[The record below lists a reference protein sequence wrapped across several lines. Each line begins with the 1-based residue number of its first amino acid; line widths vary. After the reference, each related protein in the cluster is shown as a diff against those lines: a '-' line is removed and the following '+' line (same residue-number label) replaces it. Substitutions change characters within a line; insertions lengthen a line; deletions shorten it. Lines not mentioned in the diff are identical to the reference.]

1 MITTNRTEQQK
12 QFIQLRA
19 QGKSYSDISAE
30 LGISKSSCSNWAK
43 KYAAEIEHAKKQK
56 PADSGK
62 AKPVK
67 KDQCV
72 RGFSVTR
79 REITTLK
86 SFEDV
91 IHLAAKIVSDQP
103 ESEQRVVTGVIEPG
117 DAMED
122 ITEALSFILSVISYY
137 NKYIQL
143 LPPEEQNEALK
154 DLEQQLRAYGK
165 KPKQLQRSGIEPPTA
180 AKLPTINF
188 DKSYAAALSAG
199 ITTNLSTINTTISQP
214 EIDPVTG
221 NATIKLGNGFV
232 LHIENYAR
240 TGREWKVSTIKLL
253 RYCTIL
259 LAKANH
265 YREKNPSAIQ
275 TDVVF
280 TIADY
285 MKLLGKSQTER
296 IRKRVRAQLIADID
310 TLDNS
315 RIKWTEKRKGRNRAD
330 RAFLNTPLLGGS
342 SGINKQGNVI
352 VRFSREMAEC
362 LVQDAF
368 FTQYPLLLFKT
379 DERNPVI
386 LPLGDKLS
394 THSSI
399 DNNIRRGTANIISV
413 KKLLKA
419 LQAQIPSYKTVMK
432 EDRHWERRIKDPLE
446 KGFDGM
452 KDCVRWE
459 YCNSKGLP
467 LSDEQLADTS
477 YANFASLYIHF
488 EMIGAPDQTE
498 RLQAK
503 AERAKKRKAKKANK
517 KESDSGNAPDTQT

>member
-352 VRFSREMAEC
+352 VRFSREMAEY

-413 KKLLKA
+413 KKLLKT
-419 LQAQIPSYKTVMK
+419 LQAQIPSYKTVMNG
-432 EDRHWERRIKDPLE
+432 DRHWERRIKDVLE
-446 KGFDGM
+446 KALDSMRDG
-452 KDCVRWE
+452 VRWE

-503 AERAKKRKAKKANK
+503 AERARKRKAKKANK
-517 KESDSGNAPDTQT
+517 KESDSSNAPDTQT